1 MTDFALFLG
10 LVGAP
15 TVMFLATIYLRWR
28 LRMRLLEIVRGC
40 AEQGKPLDAAAI
52 AALLARP
59 LATQPERDY
68 RRGVMYIGTAAALSV
83 IAFCAFVLAA
93 TLGAHEAL
101 SIAAGIAALGALPG
115 CIGVGLLVLSRKN
128 RALHSG

>member
-1 MTDFALFLG
+1 MKDFALFLG

-52 AALLARP
+52 GALLARP
-59 LATQPERDY
+59 FATQPERDY
-68 RRGVMYIGTAAALSV
+68 RRGVMYLGIASAILLIAL
-83 IAFCAFVLAA
+83 CAFVLAA
-93 TLGAHEAL
+93 NLGAPEAL
-101 SIAAGIAALGALPG
+101 SVAAGIAAVAALPG
-115 CIGVGLLVLSRKN
+115 CIGAGLLVLARKTQ
-128 RALHSG
+128 APHAG

>member
-1 MTDFALFLG
+1 MKDSILFAG

-15 TVMFLATIYLRWR
+15 TVLFLATIYLRWR

-52 AALLARP
+52 GALLARP
-59 LATQPERDY
+59 FVTQPERDY
-68 RRGVMYIGTAAALSV
+68 RRGVMYLGIAAAILF

-93 TLGAHEAL
+93 TLGAPEAL
-101 SIAAGIAALGALPG
+101 AIAAGIAAFAAPPG
-115 CIGVGLLVLSRKN
+115 CIGVALLVLARKN
-128 RALHSG
+128 RAPGAG